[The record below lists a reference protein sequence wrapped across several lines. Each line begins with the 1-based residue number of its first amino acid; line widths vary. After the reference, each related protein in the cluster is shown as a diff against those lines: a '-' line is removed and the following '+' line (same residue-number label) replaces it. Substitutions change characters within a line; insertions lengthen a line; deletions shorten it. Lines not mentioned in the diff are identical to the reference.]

1 MKAPVLWITPWFPH
15 PPIDGARVASQALLR
30 SLSNLEEEIV
40 VAALSPTEIEISS
53 LQAFEQ
59 ECGILRSTIIPIS
72 SKYSLNTLR
81 YLWNAPFTYARFF
94 TPKILTQLETLI
106 LSMPWKAVVA
116 EGLHTAATT
125 ARIVTAQKNSLP
137 FIYRAQNAESELWNQ
152 NCTFLTSIPLILRP
166 IIRPI
171 LKYEAK
177 RVAQL
182 EASVCRSASAILTV
196 SDIDAKIL
204 ANWCSNNNPPVT
216 IPVGFSFSKPPK
228 WDKDEPLKLL
238 FIGRLDWPPNRD
250 GLSWFLTEVWPYV
263 LSARPNSH
271 LTIAGSGGSR
281 WLNTYKTM
289 HNIEILSHLKSVVP
303 TYSKCHLAI
312 VPVRYGSGVRVKTIE
327 AAQFGRPCL
336 STTIGTMGI
345 PLTHDYSALISDD
358 TDEWRN
364 LISTIS
370 IESLEDLG
378 QRAWTSLRDYCNDNR
393 AATACQKIIN
403 QTSGHKV
410 IPSID
415 KKDPSF
421 APSRGAW

>member
-15 PPIDGARVASQALLR
+15 PPIDGARVASQSLLR
-30 SLSNLEEEIV
+30 SLSNLGEEIV

-94 TPKILTQLETLI
+94 TPKILTTLENLI
-106 LSMPWKAVVA
+106 VSMPWKAVVA
-116 EGLHTAATT
+116 EGLHTATIAS
-125 ARIVTAQKNSLP
+125 RIVTSKTSLP

-152 NCTFLTSIPLILRP
+152 NSTFLSSIPLCFRP

-171 LKYEAK
+171 VRFEAK

-182 EASVCRSASAILTV
+182 ESSVCHLASKILTV
-196 SDIDAKIL
+196 SDVDAKIL
-204 ANWCSNNNPPVT
+204 SKWCCDNCPPVT
-216 IPVGFSFSKPPK
+216 VPVGFSFPKPPK
-228 WDKDEPLKLL
+228 WEKDDTLRLL

-250 GLSWFLTEVWPYV
+250 GLSWFLTEIWPYV
-263 LSARPNSH
+263 LSTRQNIH
-271 LTIAGSGGSR
+271 LTIAGSGAGR
-281 WLNTYKTM
+281 WLNNYKTM
-289 HNIEILSHLKSVVP
+289 HNIEILSHLKNVAP
-303 TYSKCHLAI
+303 IYSKCHLAI
-312 VPVRYGSGVRVKTIE
+312 VPVRFGSGVRVKTIE

-358 TDEWRN
+358 TDEWRK
-364 LISTIS
+364 LITTIS
-370 IESLEDLG
+370 VESLEELG
-378 QRAWTSLRDYCNDNR
+378 QQAWTSLRDYCNDSR
-393 AATACQKIIN
+393 SATDCQKIIN
-403 QTSGHKV
+403 QISDHKIV
-410 IPSID
+410 SNLD
-415 KKDPSF
+415 KKDLSCV
-421 APSRGAW
+421 PSRGA